1 MKRGG
6 DPNSRYGFL
15 LGMNG
20 DQIMYVSQAASDDL
34 FIVDQ
39 SSGKNVCSAKILP
52 QNMHDHYDYLLIEFK
67 GEEAR
72 KLEARFDLANMVIC
86 RVKFDVKYFYF
97 DLLRKS
103 LRSLSNDQ
111 ICKIMPD
118 PAHSDHGLLR
128 VLPRLTCSF
137 IDLDTESQQP
147 ALQKVVGSGPQVP
160 VLISGAFGTG
170 KTRLLAVATYH
181 FIEEGKQKKVP
192 TRVLIACHHQ
202 NTADKFIEEYFGK
215 MVRNKVNPWRV
226 KIARITR
233 ARYHIESNYYHMYK
247 NLNDFRKMFSWEFC
261 QENYVVIVT
270 TFLTGLKIQSTVG
283 DKFFT
288 HILLDEAAQARESEA
303 VAPLCMA
310 NQDTKIVIA
319 GDDCQVNHLSKSPC
333 SIIFL

>member
-1 MKRGG
+1 
-6 DPNSRYGFL
+6 
-15 LGMNG
+15 
-20 DQIMYVSQAASDDL
+20 MYVSQAASEYL

-39 SSGKNVCSAKILP
+39 SGENVCSAKILP
-52 QNMHDHYDYLLIEFK
+52 ENTHDRYDYLLIEFE

-72 KLEARFDLANMVIC
+72 KLEARFDLANKVTC
-86 RVKFDVKYFYF
+86 RVKFEMKYFYF
-97 DLLRKS
+97 DLLCKS

-128 VLPRLTCSF
+128 ALTHLTCNF
-137 IDLDTESQQP
+137 IELDTESQQP
-147 ALQKVVGSGPQVP
+147 ALQKVVGSGPEVP
-160 VLISGAFGTG
+160 VLVSGAFGTG

-202 NTADKFIEEYFGK
+202 KTADTFIEEYFGK
-215 MVRNKVNPWRV
+215 MVQDKVNPWRV

-233 ARYHIESNYYHMYK
+233 ARYHIQSNYYHMYK
-247 NLNDFRKMFSWEFC
+247 NLNDFREMFSRKSA
-261 QENYVVIVT
+261 QEYYVVVVT
-270 TFLTGLKIQSTVG
+270 TFLTGLNIQSTVG

-288 HILLDEAAQARESEA
+288 HILLDEAAQAREPEA

-310 NQDTKIVIA
+310 NQDTKIIIA
-319 GDDCQVNHLSKSPC
+319 GDDRQVSYLSN
-333 SIIFL
+333 

>member
-1 MKRGG
+1 
-6 DPNSRYGFL
+6 
-15 LGMNG
+15 
-20 DQIMYVSQAASDDL
+20 MYVSQAASDDL

-39 SSGKNVCSAKILP
+39 SSGKNVCSATILP
-52 QNMHDHYDYLLIEFK
+52 QNMYEHYDFLLIEFK

-72 KLEARFDLANMVIC
+72 KLEARFDLVNMVIC
-86 RVKFDVKYFYF
+86 RVKFEVKHFYF

-103 LRSLSNDQ
+103 LGSLSNNQ

-128 VLPRLTCSF
+128 ALPRLTCNF
-137 IDLDTESQQP
+137 IDLDAESQQP
-147 ALQKVVGSGPQVP
+147 ALRKVVGSRPQVP

-202 NTADKFIEEYFGK
+202 NTADTFIEEYFGR
-215 MVRNKVNPWRV
+215 MVQNKVNPWRV
-226 KIARITR
+226 KLARITR
-233 ARYHIESNYYHMYK
+233 ARYHIESNYYHVYK
-247 NLNDFRKMFSWEFC
+247 NLNDFRKMFSWEFS

-270 TFLTGLKIQSTVG
+270 TFLTGLNIQSTVG
-283 DKFFT
+283 GKFFT
-288 HILLDEAAQARESEA
+288 HILLDEAAQAREPEA

-319 GDDCQVNHLSKSPC
+319 GDDRQVNHFIKFTLLHYISLGRSRD
-333 SIIFL
+333 FGAR